1 MFKSQKL
8 EIAPNIW
15 VHVDPLHKND
25 TLWQVLLRAVTKCHF
40 VYLQILLIAVLLIV
54 SINCPNNISQIKLI
68 NYRKTFHSSYDL
80 LLNIYNLSIS
90 FFPAPLPLYFVL
102 TVLNLYL
109 TIHSTALTDAAFSR

>member
-1 MFKSQKL
+1 METSRLLLVSVFCK
-8 EIAPNIW
+8 
-15 VHVDPLHKND
+15 
-25 TLWQVLLRAVTKCHF
+25 VLLRAVTKCHF

-109 TIHSTALTDAAFSR
+109 TIHSTALTIAAFSR